1 MSYEPTNES
10 SRAELEAAEN
20 NDIVT
25 NDELGEMHPDM
36 TLAQIGAQLEYDE
49 QVLKASNP
57 DTYVKPRAAARQ
69 GRKTF
74 NTGPK
79 GVLTDYEEAKLK
91 MRARRIQENLRKK
104 EKVYMQLGANNDKAV
119 KPFRIKHQ
127 PRKNKNKNKDKGDS
141 KRDSDDDSS
150 DSDSSIDSDDDD
162 AEIMKLHKQQL
173 LEQMEKYKPKYGSCM
188 EVTAWT
194 FDEKVEH
201 APKDVITVMNVYQ
214 DVCLSLSSFF
224 FFCVFFVFFCFF
236 LFWDV
241 ICGCGLLCA
250 LCKDICLVS
259 IVVCFVAIFFFLSLL
274 FVVVFYVG
282 YVLFK

>member
-1 MSYEPTNES
+1 MSYEPTKES

-49 QVLKASNP
+49 QALKAQNP
-57 DTYVKPRAAARQ
+57 QPPEKARAAARQ
-69 GRKTF
+69 GRKTC
-74 NTGPK
+74 NTSIK

-91 MRARRIQENLRKK
+91 MRARILQENLRKK
-104 EKVYMQLGANNDKAV
+104 EKVYMQFGASDDKSV

-127 PRKNKNKNKDKGDS
+127 ATQNTNK
-141 KRDSDDDSS
+141 DSDDDSS
-150 DSDSSIDSDDDD
+150 DSDSTTSIDSDDDD

-201 APKDVITVMNVYQ
+201 APREVITVMNVYQ
-214 DVCLSLSSFF
+214 DVCMFVSLASFALLFF
-224 FFCVFFVFFCFF
+224 FGF
-236 LFWDV
+236 L
-241 ICGCGLLCA
+241 C
-250 LCKDICLVS
+250 CLQLWL
-259 IVVCFVAIFFFLSLL
+259 VVCFVSIVFCYC
-274 FVVVFYVG
+274 FVVCC
-282 YVLFK
+282 